1 MRIWK
6 GAKLFAVVSDGF
18 DRAAF
23 HCLLAK
29 SLLFGRL
36 RLLIDIAVAAIV
48 ISREIRG
55 RCLAAKV
62 AVDALLVDV
71 EFPTRILGPFVS
83 LVRHSWTRRTKRSI
97 EVTVKRARRDEHGVA
112 KLDGFKT
119 PNARMHAVAI
129 PSFVP
134 VGIQCLLP
142 RGSTKG
148 NAR

>member
-23 HCLLAK
+23 HCLLAE

-36 RLLIDIAVAAIV
+36 RLLIDIAVTAIV

-62 AVDALLVDV
+62 AVDALIVHEVFAGDIL
-71 EFPTRILGPFVS
+71 RIF
-83 LVRHSWTRRTKRSI
+83 I
-97 EVTVKRARRDEHGVA
+97 
-112 KLDGFKT
+112 
-119 PNARMHAVAI
+119 
-129 PSFVP
+129 
-134 VGIQCLLP
+134 C
-142 RGSTKG
+142 
-148 NAR
+148 